1 MVHWV
6 SDSEDSDKFEWDSD
20 EEDAVSFNAAGSGS
34 SALAST
40 NIDAP
45 GPSTRVANGNGKAGP
60 SASAVQEYVDMGFPE
75 EMVLKAMK
83 DNGDSGADSLIELLL
98 TYKAIGNDASL
109 DNGSASRCD
118 PQAAKDSDEDD
129 NLENWD
135 DDDAGERNRGP
146 TFDES
151 DDEDFL
157 HEMSQIDGKV
167 DYLVKMGFPEDEVNM
182 AVTRCGQDASI
193 SVLVDS
199 IYASQT
205 AGGCCGNSSD
215 HEDNSYGGRKK
226 GRPMEGNKTK
236 RKRSPLLPLPPKTI
250 FEAFP
255 RTKKWW
261 PSWDPRRQFNC
272 LQTCVAS
279 AKLTERIRLAL
290 TNSED
295 PPPVRVQKYVLEE
308 CRKWNLVWV
317 GLNKVA
323 PLEPDEMEFLLGF
336 PKDHT
341 RGISRT
347 ERYRSLGNSFQVDTV
362 AYHLSVLKDMFP
374 HGMNVLSLFS
384 GIGGAEVALHR
395 LGIRMNYV
403 ISVEK
408 SEVNRTILKSWW
420 DQTQTG
426 KLIEISDVQTLTSE
440 KIEAYIRRIGGFDLV
455 IGGNHRWRGTGKQM
469 ILSTRGVLESSNGAP
484 SGGLVKKRKI
494 VEHIILLRAKPN
506 ISDAEEK
513 DMLDYLYT
521 SQYQMRGILTISLGR
536 IEEPNSENFTHA
548 VFMRF
553 QQKED
558 IAKFQTSAYYSK
570 ILDDHGSVSVDFES
584 EVEDD
589 IIPLFR
595 RGEDFNYGVEFM
607 LLISFLETA
616 SREAMEDA
624 SSSLQR
630 LISQCSSFIVQATCA
645 DDFKLFRESM
655 EYKDMWASKFHPI
668 VEKSLQLHFTVDPVG
683 NQLM

>member
-20 EEDAVSFNAAGSGS
+20 GEDAVSFNAAGFGS
-34 SALAST
+34 SAPAST

-45 GPSTRVANGNGKAGP
+45 GPSTRVANGNRKASP
-60 SASAVQEYVDMGFPE
+60 SASSVQKYVDMGFLE

-83 DNGDSGADSLIELLL
+83 DNGDNGADSLIELLL
-98 TYKAIGNDASL
+98 TYQAIGNDPSL

-118 PQAAKDSDEDD
+118 SQAAKDSDEYD

-135 DDDAGERNRGP
+135 DDDAGERDRGS

-157 HEMSQIDGKV
+157 HEMSQIDEKV
-167 DYLVKMGFPEDEVNM
+167 DYLVKMGFPEDEVTM

-193 SVLVDS
+193 SVLADS

-205 AGGCCGNSSD
+205 AGGYCGNSSD

-226 GRPMEGNKTK
+226 GRPMEGNKRK
-236 RKRSPLLPLPPKTI
+236 RMRFGGQAQGSRGPQDGNDDEPMRLPKPMVGFNLPNRSLPGTAIGPPYFYYENVALAPKGVWTTISRFLYDIEPEFVDSKFFCAAARKRGYIHNLPLVKRSPLLPIPPKTI

-261 PSWDPRRQFNC
+261 PSWDPRQQFNC

-279 AKLTERIRLAL
+279 AKLTEKIRLAL

-295 PPPVRVQKYVLEE
+295 PPPLEVQKNVLVE

-426 KLIEISDVQTLTSE
+426 TLIEISDVQTLTSE

-455 IGGNHRWRGTGKQM
+455 VGGSPCNNLAGSNRHHRDGLEGEHSALFFHYFR
-469 ILSTRGVLESSNGAP
+469 ILGD
-484 SGGLVKKRKI
+484 VKSI
-494 VEHIILLRAKPN
+494 MA
-506 ISDAEEK
+506 
-513 DMLDYLYT
+513 
-521 SQYQMRGILTISLGR
+521 
-536 IEEPNSENFTHA
+536 
-548 VFMRF
+548 
-553 QQKED
+553 
-558 IAKFQTSAYYSK
+558 
-570 ILDDHGSVSVDFES
+570 
-584 EVEDD
+584 
-589 IIPLFR
+589 
-595 RGEDFNYGVEFM
+595 
-607 LLISFLETA
+607 
-616 SREAMEDA
+616 
-624 SSSLQR
+624 R
-630 LISQCSSFIVQATCA
+630 L
-645 DDFKLFRESM
+645 
-655 EYKDMWASKFHPI
+655 
-668 VEKSLQLHFTVDPVG
+668 
-683 NQLM
+683 

>member
-6 SDSEDSDKFEWDSD
+6 SDDEDSDKFEWESD
-20 EEDAVSFNAAGSGS
+20 GEDAVTFNAAGSGS
-34 SALAST
+34 SALPST

-45 GPSTRVANGNGKAGP
+45 GPSTRVANGNGTAWP
-60 SASAVQEYVDMGFPE
+60 SASSVQKYVDMGFPE

-83 DNGDSGADSLIELLL
+83 DNGDNGADSLIELLL
-98 TYKAIGNDASL
+98 TYQAICNDPSV
-109 DNGSASRCD
+109 DKGSASPCD
-118 PQAAKDSDEDD
+118 PQAAKDSDDD
-129 NLENWD
+129 DDLESWD
-135 DDDAGERNRGP
+135 DDDADEGNRGP

-151 DDEDFL
+151 SDEDFL
-157 HEMSQIDGKV
+157 HEMSQIDEKV
-167 DYLVKMGFPEDEVNM
+167 DYLVKVLGFPEDEVTM
-182 AVTRCGQDASI
+182 AVSRCGQDASI
-193 SVLVDS
+193 SVLADS

-205 AGGCCGNSSD
+205 AGGYCGNSSY

-226 GRPMEGNKTK
+226 GMSMEGNKRK
-236 RKRSPLLPLPPKTI
+236 RKRFGGQAQGSRGPLDGSDDEPMRLPKPMAGFNLPNGLRSVNNRLLPGPAIGPPYFYYENVALAPKGVWRKISRFLYDIDPEFVDSKYFCAAARKRGYIHNLPLVNRSPLLPIPPKTI
-250 FEAFP
+250 FDAFP
-255 RTKKWW
+255 RAKKWW

-279 AKLTERIRLAL
+279 AKNLERIRLAL
-290 TNSED
+290 TNCED
-295 PPPVRVQKYVLEE
+295 PPPATVQNYVLGE
-308 CRKWNLVWV
+308 CKKWNLVWV

-408 SEVNRTILKSWW
+408 SEVNKTILKSWW

-455 IGGNHRWRGTGKQM
+455 IGGSPCNNLAGSNRHHRDG
-469 ILSTRGVLESSNGAP
+469 LEGEHSS
-484 SGGLVKKRKI
+484 LFFHYFR
-494 VEHIILLRAKPN
+494 
-506 ISDAEEK
+506 
-513 DMLDYLYT
+513 
-521 SQYQMRGILTISLGR
+521 
-536 IEEPNSENFTHA
+536 
-548 VFMRF
+548 
-553 QQKED
+553 
-558 IAKFQTSAYYSK
+558 
-570 ILDDHGSVSVDFES
+570 ILDSVKA
-584 EVEDD
+584 
-589 IIPLFR
+589 I
-595 RGEDFNYGVEFM
+595 M
-607 LLISFLETA
+607 A
-616 SREAMEDA
+616 
-624 SSSLQR
+624 
-630 LISQCSSFIVQATCA
+630 
-645 DDFKLFRESM
+645 
-655 EYKDMWASKFHPI
+655 
-668 VEKSLQLHFTVDPVG
+668 QL
-683 NQLM
+683 

>member
-1 MVHWV
+1 M
-6 SDSEDSDKFEWDSD
+6 F
-20 EEDAVSFNAAGSGS
+20 
-34 SALAST
+34 
-40 NIDAP
+40 
-45 GPSTRVANGNGKAGP
+45 
-60 SASAVQEYVDMGFPE
+60 
-75 EMVLKAMK
+75 VL
-83 DNGDSGADSLIELLL
+83 L
-98 TYKAIGNDASL
+98 
-109 DNGSASRCD
+109 
-118 PQAAKDSDEDD
+118 Q
-129 NLENWD
+129 
-135 DDDAGERNRGP
+135 
-146 TFDES
+146 
-151 DDEDFL
+151 
-157 HEMSQIDGKV
+157 
-167 DYLVKMGFPEDEVNM
+167 
-182 AVTRCGQDASI
+182 
-193 SVLVDS
+193 
-199 IYASQT
+199 
-205 AGGCCGNSSD
+205 
-215 HEDNSYGGRKK
+215 DNSYGGRK
-226 GRPMEGNKTK
+226 EK
-236 RKRSPLLPLPPKTI
+236 RKRFEGAEEGSRGPLDTSSDEPMPLPNPMVGFNLPNQRMRSVDRCLPSKAIGPPFFYYENVAIAPKGVWTAISRFLYDIQPEFVDSRFLCAAARKRGYIHNLPIKNRSPLLPLPPKTI

-455 IGGNHRWRGTGKQM
+455 IGGSPCNNLAGSNRHHRDGLEGEHSALFFHYFR
-469 ILSTRGVLESSNGAP
+469 ILGD
-484 SGGLVKKRKI
+484 VKAI
-494 VEHIILLRAKPN
+494 MA
-506 ISDAEEK
+506 
-513 DMLDYLYT
+513 
-521 SQYQMRGILTISLGR
+521 
-536 IEEPNSENFTHA
+536 
-548 VFMRF
+548 
-553 QQKED
+553 
-558 IAKFQTSAYYSK
+558 
-570 ILDDHGSVSVDFES
+570 
-584 EVEDD
+584 
-589 IIPLFR
+589 
-595 RGEDFNYGVEFM
+595 
-607 LLISFLETA
+607 
-616 SREAMEDA
+616 
-624 SSSLQR
+624 R
-630 LISQCSSFIVQATCA
+630 L
-645 DDFKLFRESM
+645 
-655 EYKDMWASKFHPI
+655 
-668 VEKSLQLHFTVDPVG
+668 
-683 NQLM
+683 